1 MIYSIYLYFL
11 CVHHELSLLKNRED
25 KHRYILL
32 RKLLLILY
40 IYVITMETV
49 DAGSQGMFNIR
60 LKKILKSIA
69 HWLKQVCTG
78 TRDGLVDMRG
88 LFHI

>member
-1 MIYSIYLYFL
+1 
-11 CVHHELSLLKNRED
+11 
-25 KHRYILL
+25 
-32 RKLLLILY
+32 
-40 IYVITMETV
+40 METV

-78 TRDGLVDMRG
+78 TRDGPDDMRG